1 MMSINLKGGLA
12 NQLFQIFS
20 LMGISNKNDYDYMID
35 KNYKDNRKTYWE
47 NILSSIPNCE
57 DKDLEFSKRNNGE
70 IYVVNENRYS
80 QYTDIELNKKEM
92 PNVLLKGYLQS
103 FYYFDNIRDKVFDV
117 LIKNQKPEIMK
128 KVNTLYNNLKSKYQ
142 NKKLI
147 FIHRRSTDYND
158 PIHKGYHQVL
168 PMSYYKEALTHFNE
182 DECIFIIFSDNQI
195 NSFDEFDFLKYKEF
209 IIDEDY
215 IELLL
220 MSKMDGAIIAN
231 STFSLWGAYLMDY
244 YRCKQVVCPKY
255 WFAEWDIHRFD
266 CFEKHWTFIEN
277 QEMFRKV
284 AVDPRR

>member
-1 MMSINLKGGLA
+1 
-12 NQLFQIFS
+12 
-20 LMGISNKNDYDYMID
+20 
-35 KNYKDNRKTYWE
+35 
-47 NILSSIPNCE
+47 
-57 DKDLEFSKRNNGE
+57 
-70 IYVVNENRYS
+70 
-80 QYTDIELNKKEM
+80 
-92 PNVLLKGYLQS
+92 
-103 FYYFDNIRDKVFDV
+103 
-117 LIKNQKPEIMK
+117 
-128 KVNTLYNNLKSKYQ
+128 
-142 NKKLI
+142 
-147 FIHRRSTDYND
+147 
-158 PIHKGYHQVL
+158 
-168 PMSYYKEALTHFNE
+168 MSYYKEALTHFNE

>member
-182 DECIFIIFSDNQI
+182 DECIFIIFSYNQI

>member
-128 KVNTLYNNLKSKYQ
+128 KVNTLYNNLKYQ
-142 NKKLI
+142 LKK
-147 FIHRRSTDYND
+147 
-158 PIHKGYHQVL
+158 VL
-168 PMSYYKEALTHFNE
+168 
-182 DECIFIIFSDNQI
+182 
-195 NSFDEFDFLKYKEF
+195 
-209 IIDEDY
+209 
-215 IELLL
+215 
-220 MSKMDGAIIAN
+220 
-231 STFSLWGAYLMDY
+231 
-244 YRCKQVVCPKY
+244 
-255 WFAEWDIHRFD
+255 
-266 CFEKHWTFIEN
+266 
-277 QEMFRKV
+277 
-284 AVDPRR
+284 